1 MNIVIFGFIFQAT
14 MMNNSFRSRSMNNVV
29 LKQSFTR
36 RNIIIKPVSTTE
48 VRPSVSYKII
58 INSGVGVTN
67 LLRDFLRQRVTMR
80 YGASL
85 DAAKVTDDT
94 DSKIMDIIVLNI
106 LSIIIV
112 SLNYVKEL
120 IES

>member
-112 SLNYVKEL
+112 SLNYVNEL

>member
-29 LKQSFTR
+29 FKQSFTR

-48 VRPSVSYKII
+48 IRPSVSYEII

>member
-14 MMNNSFRSRSMNNVV
+14 MMDNSFRSRSMNNVV
-29 LKQSFTR
+29 FKQSFTR

-48 VRPSVSYKII
+48 VRPSVSYKIVV
-58 INSGVGVTN
+58 NSGVGVTN
-67 LLRDFLRQRVTMR
+67 LLRNFLGESVTMGH
-80 YGASL
+80 GACL
-85 DAAKVTDDT
+85 DAAKVADDT
-94 DSKIMDIIVLNI
+94 DSKIMDIIELDI

>member
-67 LLRDFLRQRVTMR
+67 LLRDLLRASVTVGH
-80 YGASL
+80 GAGL
-85 DAAKVTDDT
+85 DAAKVADDT